1 MAHVKI
7 YKRRDT
13 LSPGPE
19 RTSSVIHECMME
31 VLHIPEDKRFHR
43 FLRLDSG
50 DFIFSSDRSEEYTV
64 IEIIVVGELMAE
76 VKKTLIHR
84 LYDRFESDLHI
95 RPKDLEITIFE
106 LPRYNWGLRGVT
118 GDELDQVNDT
128 QD

>member
-19 RTSSVIHECMME
+19 RTSSVIHDCMVE
-31 VLHIPEDKRFHR
+31 VLDIPKDKRFHR

-64 IEIIVVGELMAE
+64 IEIIVVDQLAPEA
-76 VKKTLIHR
+76 KKHLIHR
-84 LYDRFESDLHI
+84 LYERFESDLHI

-106 LPRYNWGLRGVT
+106 LPSYNWGLRGVT
-118 GDELDQVNDT
+118 GDELDDAK
-128 QD
+128 D